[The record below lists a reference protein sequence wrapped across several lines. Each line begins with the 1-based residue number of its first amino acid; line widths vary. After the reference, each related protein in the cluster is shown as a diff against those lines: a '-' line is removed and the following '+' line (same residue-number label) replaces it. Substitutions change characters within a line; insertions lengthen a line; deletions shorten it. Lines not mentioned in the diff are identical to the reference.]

1 MVKFEIKQ
9 IETDKNYAKVEVT
22 PLENGYGH
30 TLGNTLRRIML
41 TSMSGAAITSVQIKG
56 VSHQFSTLSGM
67 KEDVLDFLLN
77 LKRVKFNYNGD
88 KEAKISLSVKKEGEV
103 KASDI
108 ETSSDCRVS
117 DPDLVIANLAKGASL
132 EATMTVKSGVGYTP
146 AEEHENISVGYLA
159 LDSDFSPVT
168 KVSYKVEET
177 RVGRITNYDKLTMEI
192 WTDGTIEPVEAL
204 KESARILMDYLS
216 QVVTPHIVEVSDT
229 KSEEV
234 SSDEVTE
241 TSSLG
246 AVGKL
251 SVEEI
256 ALPTRVANALAKA
269 GFDTVEKL
277 VNADKNELTKVRN
290 LGEKSLSVIAD
301 ALREKGVEF

>member
-41 TSMSGAAITSVQIKG
+41 TSLPGAAITSVQIKG
-56 VSHQFSTLSGM
+56 VNHQFSTLSGM

-77 LKRVKFNYNGD
+77 LKRVKFDYKGE
-88 KEAKISLSVKKEGEV
+88 KETKVTLNVKKEGEV

-108 ETSSDCRVS
+108 EASSDCVVS
-117 DPDLVIANLAKGASL
+117 NPDFVIANLAKGGSL
-132 EATMTVKSGVGYTP
+132 EATMIVRSGVGYIP
-146 AEEHENISVGYLA
+146 SEEHEDVPAGYLS

-177 RVGRITNYDKLTMEI
+177 RVGRVTNYDKLTMEI
-192 WTDGTIEPVEAL
+192 WTDGTVEPVEAL

-216 QVVTPHIVEVSDT
+216 QVVTPHIVEVSES
-229 KSEEV
+229 KSEEI
-234 SSDEVTE
+234 SEEVKE

-277 VNADKNELTKVRN
+277 VNADKTELTKVRN